1 MKVYI
6 SADLEGSAGMTVFS
20 ELCPGDPDYFY
31 FRDQM
36 TREVTAACRG
46 AVSAGAE
53 DILVRDAH
61 GEARNLIPTGFPECT
76 RLLRGHT
83 GDCFPMVSGLQL
95 ERFDALMFTGYHSR
109 VNSPDLPCS
118 HTFSIRQFEDIRLN
132 GETLSEFRYNS
143 YMCAELGVP
152 VVFLSGDAGI
162 CAEAKA
168 LIPGITTV
176 ATQAGR
182 GQSTVSL
189 QPDLACRRIEA
200 GVQAALKNGREN
212 GFAECFVT
220 LPSHFDLEVRYRE
233 HSTAYSMSF
242 YPGARQLDSK
252 TVAFSSDSYE
262 EIRRAVHFIL

>member
-1 MKVYI
+1 MKIYI
-6 SADLEGSAGMTVFS
+6 SVDMEGSAGLTVPS
-20 ELCPGDPDYFY
+20 EFNPGDPDYFY

-36 TREVTAACRG
+36 TREVAAACRG

-61 GEARNLIPTGFPECT
+61 GDTRNLVPTAFPECT

-83 GDCFPMVSGLQL
+83 GDLFPMVSGLQL
-95 ERFDALMFTGYHSR
+95 EHFDALMFTGYHSR
-109 VNSPDLPCS
+109 VGSADYPCS
-118 HTFSIRQFEDIRLN
+118 HTFSLRTFEDIRLN

-176 ATQAGR
+176 ATHTGR
-182 GQSTVSL
+182 GRSTVSI
-189 QPDLACRRIEA
+189 QPDLAVRRIED
-200 GVQAALKNGREN
+200 GVRTALARSAES
-212 GFAECFVT
+212 GFEGCFVT
-220 LPSHFDLEVRYRE
+220 LPAHFDLEVRYRE
-233 HSTAYSMSF
+233 HPTAYSMSF
-242 YPGARQLDSK
+242 YPGARQPDAK